1 MPHTYSGILAEAVN
15 TIHLISIEQ
24 QNEEENT
31 SGTQSSNNQGN
42 FSKQFSFYFLESSWW
57 YKLMVALQTFICF

>member
-1 MPHTYSGILAEAVN
+1 MPHAYSGILAEAVN

-31 SGTQSSNNQGN
+31 LGTQSSNNQGN
-42 FSKQFSFYFLESSWW
+42 FSKQFSFYFIESSWW

>member
-1 MPHTYSGILAEAVN
+1 MPHAYSGILAEAVN